1 MPLSPDADIKGGR
14 KELGVIRATEEEIQ
28 AQEARVHFTMTE
40 VNIKVE
46 PGMDLG
52 LAILGWSPTPS
63 HGKRDGDRLQN
74 ERGQA
79 GGCSIDKQPAHPD
92 SGASSEDGNSC
103 DKVV

>member
-1 MPLSPDADIKGGR
+1 MNSYGKLLTLLFFQTLLSFSLTG
-14 KELGVIRATEEEIQ
+14 Q
-28 AQEARVHFTMTE
+28 SSQEARVHFTMTE